1 MTSNVSGATNSG
13 PSMTRPQRLLSLSAL
28 LLAMLMASLDQNI
41 VATALPTIVGELGGL
56 RYFAWVTT
64 AYILAVSIATPLYG
78 KLGDLYGR
86 KPLFLFALTAFL
98 VGSALSGAAQSMGQ
112 LISFRVLQGVGGGGL
127 IISAVTVYAE
137 LFEPEDRSRY
147 QGWFTAMFGISSVA
161 GPLLGGVITDA
172 LGWRWVFYLNL
183 PLGALALA
191 IAITQLRL
199 PRPHGKPRIDIL
211 GALLLG
217 GFVTCLTL
225 LTGWAGTTYAW
236 SSPTILGL
244 AAAAFGLFVIWLVV
258 ERSAPEPIIPLRL
271 FRNPSLNV
279 ANAVTFLSGFSLF
292 GGVFFVPL
300 FLQYVT
306 GVSATSSGLLLLPLT
321 AGLLVVSLT
330 SGVITRV
337 GSLKWFGVVG
347 MGFALAGMA
356 LLATMTV
363 DTGQLTSGAYLVLL
377 GIGFGL
383 TMQIYTL
390 AVQNSAPRTDM
401 GAAISTLTFAR
412 QVGGA
417 LGAAVFGAIFG
428 NRLSASLASRLPASS
443 LDRLPND
450 GSLTPEA
457 LAGLPAALRSSATS
471 AYAEALTSVYFA
483 AALVLVAGFVISLF
497 LQPIP
502 LGTKKASV
510 TREP

>member
-1 MTSNVSGATNSG
+1 MPSSVSISNENSK
-13 PSMTRPQRLLSLSAL
+13 PSMSRGQQLSSLAAL

-112 LISFRVLQGVGGGGL
+112 LIGFRVLQGVGGGGL
-127 IISAVTVYAE
+127 IISAVTVYGE

-147 QGWFTAMFGISSVA
+147 QGWFTAVFGASSVA
-161 GPLLGGVITDA
+161 GPLLGGVITDV

-199 PRPHGKPRIDIL
+199 PHPYRKPHIDVL

-236 SSPTILGL
+236 NSSTILGL
-244 AAAAFGLFVIWLVV
+244 AVAVLGLFVVWLYV
-258 ERSAPEPIIPLRL
+258 ERSAKEPIIPLRL

-337 GSLKWFGVVG
+337 GGLKWFGVVG
-347 MGFALAGMA
+347 MGFALTGMA

-363 DTGQLTSGAYLVLL
+363 DTGQLTSGVYLVLL

-390 AVQNSAPRTDM
+390 AVQNTAPRTDM
-401 GAAISTLTFAR
+401 GAAISALTFAR

-417 LGAAVFGAIFG
+417 LGAAVFGSIFG
-428 NRLSASLASRLPASS
+428 NRLSAVLAVRLPASA
-443 LDRLPND
+443 LDHLPSD

-457 LAGLPAALRSSATS
+457 LAGLPVALRSSATS
-471 AYAEALTSVYFA
+471 AYAEALTSVYGV
-483 AALVLVAGFVISLF
+483 AALVLAVGFVVSLF

-502 LGTKKASV
+502 LGTRKA
-510 TREP
+510 